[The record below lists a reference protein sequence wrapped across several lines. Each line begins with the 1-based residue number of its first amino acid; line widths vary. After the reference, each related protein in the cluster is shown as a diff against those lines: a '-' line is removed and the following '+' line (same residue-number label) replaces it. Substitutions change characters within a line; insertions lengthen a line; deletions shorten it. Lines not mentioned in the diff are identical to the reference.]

1 MKSQDIIFEDELE
14 VFRKEAE
21 AGIQF
26 LYAYLAVHA
35 VAADHKAVRHLLNQA
50 PLFWNT
56 SLGALQTAAFIA
68 LGRVF
73 DQNSAHNLD
82 VLIRMAQN
90 HGEIFS
96 KAALGRRK
104 QGTNPAPPE
113 WLDDY
118 MRDVYEPTPE
128 DFRRLRAHIH
138 RWRKIYANNC
148 RDIRHKLLAHKEVS
162 EQAQTDELFAKTNV
176 KELQR
181 MSVFLGSFHD
191 ALWQLFYNGRKPVLR
206 PRRYSL
212 DRMRDKPLPRGWI
225 KTVQERIVH
234 EVQQFLMAASRLSQ
248 QDQKGLEN
256 TRRPNEAVQ
265 RIAQNSGSR

>member
-1 MKSQDIIFEDELE
+1 MKNQDMVFEHELE

-21 AGIQF
+21 AAIQF

-35 VAADHKAVRHLLNQA
+35 VAADHKSVYQLLNQA
-50 PLFWNT
+50 ALFWNT
-56 SLGALQTAAFIA
+56 SLGALQTAAFMA

-73 DQNSAHNLD
+73 DQKSPHNLD

-90 HGEIFS
+90 HLEIFS
-96 KAALGRRK
+96 KTALRHRK

-118 MRDVYEPTPE
+118 LRDVYEPTSE

-138 RWRKIYANNC
+138 RWRKIYESNY

-162 EQAQTDELFAKTNV
+162 EQAQADALFEKTNV

-191 ALWQLFYNGRKPVLR
+191 AMWQLFYNGRKPVLR

-212 DRMRDKPLPRGWI
+212 DRMRDNPLPPGWI
-225 KTVQERIVH
+225 KTVQEHIVH
-234 EVQQFLMAASRLSQ
+234 EVQQFLVAASRLPQ
-248 QDQKGLEN
+248 QDQTDLKK
-256 TRRPNEAVQ
+256 TRRPKLVIQ
-265 RIAQNSGSR
+265 

>member
-1 MKSQDIIFEDELE
+1 MKSQDIMFEHELE

-35 VAADHKAVRHLLNQA
+35 VAADHKSVYQLLNQA

-56 SLGALQTAAFIA
+56 NLGALQTAAFMA

-73 DQNSAHNLD
+73 DQKSAHNLD

-90 HGEIFS
+90 HLEIFS
-96 KAALGRRK
+96 KTALGRRK
-104 QGTNPAPPE
+104 QGTDPAPPE
-113 WLDDY
+113 WLDDFL
-118 MRDVYEPTPE
+118 RNAYEPTPE
-128 DFRRLRAHIH
+128 DFRRLRAQIR
-138 RWRKIYANNC
+138 RWRKIYESNY
-148 RDIRHKLLAHKEVS
+148 RDIRRKLFAHKGMS
-162 EQAQTDELFAKTNV
+162 EQAQIDALVEKTNV

-206 PRRYSL
+206 PRPYSL
-212 DRMRDKPLPRGWI
+212 DRMRHNPLPPGWI

-234 EVQQFLMAASRLSQ
+234 EVQQFLVAASRLPQ
-248 QDQKGLEN
+248 HDQKDLTK
-256 TRRPNEAVQ
+256 TRRPNEAVH
-265 RIAQNSGSR
+265 RTVDKSGSR